1 MRLTFALLVT
11 ALAMPVVALAQE
23 RGRDFSFDDRVPAG
37 AWLRVHTLGGDIR
50 VTAASGDRVEVI
62 GRKEGEDAAE
72 IRITSVRRGDDVTIC
87 AMFEESE
94 CDAEGIHTSRGR
106 RRHND
111 ASADFE
117 IRLPR
122 GVKIAAVSGN
132 GDVSVTGA
140 TAEVVATTGNGI
152 VRAATTGGPVRA
164 SSGNGDIN
172 VTEAGG
178 EVIARSGNGDVNVE
192 TSTGPVSAHTGN
204 GRIDARMSSL
214 SGTAD
219 MAFRT
224 GNGDVTVVL
233 PSDFEGEIDVQ
244 IPNGALETDFPL
256 RVQGRI
262 DPHRVRA
269 TIGRGGRR
277 ITITS
282 GSGGAEIRK
291 AGE

>member
-1 MRLTFALLVT
+1 MRLTFALLAT
-11 ALAMPVVALAQE
+11 ALAVPVVALAQE
-23 RGRDFSFDDRVPAG
+23 RGRDFSFDDRLPPG

-50 VTAASGDRVEVI
+50 VTAATGDRVEVI

-72 IRITSVRRGDDVTIC
+72 LRITSVRSGDDVTIC
-87 AMFEESE
+87 AMFEDSE
-94 CDAEGIHTSRGR
+94 CDAEGIQRSRGR
-106 RRHND
+106 RRNVE

-122 GVKIAAVSGN
+122 GVRIAVVSGN

-140 TAEVVATTGNGI
+140 TAEVAATSGNGV
-152 VRAATTGGPVRA
+152 VRVASTGGPVRA
-164 SSGNGDIN
+164 SSGNGDID
-172 VTEAGG
+172 VTQAGG
-178 EVIARSGNGDVNVE
+178 EVTARSGNGDINIV
-192 TSTGPVSAHTGN
+192 TGTGPVSAHTGN

-244 IPNGALETDFPL
+244 IPNGTLETDFPL

-291 AGE
+291 AG